1 MQINFEIEKKDILAS
16 HLYTI
21 FHNKSLRLLYLV
33 CALLPT
39 YFAFSPL
46 FNWLVLEGAY
56 RIYDAGVILNV
67 TLQAT
72 LNFVINILINLG
84 IFVAFNSLY
93 LFLLMFKYKNNDGTL
108 GHHLIELRENHL
120 LEATDVN
127 ETLHSWKSI
136 QKIIEWRNYILI
148 FVSPT
153 NAHIIPKRYFG
164 SGDEEKSFLDEANRL
179 KEFSRTNFSPSYLAS
194 KT

>member
-1 MQINFEIEKKDILAS
+1 MQINFELEKKDILAS

-21 FHNKSLRLLYLV
+21 FHNKSLRLLYSL
-33 CALLPT
+33 CLLLPI
-39 YFAFSPL
+39 YFSFSPL
-46 FNWLVLEGAY
+46 FNWLILEGNY
-56 RIYDAGVILNV
+56 QVYDAGVILNV
-67 TLQAT
+67 TLQAMV
-72 LNFVINILINLG
+72 NFVFNIFINIG
-84 IFVAFNSLY
+84 IFVFFNSLY

-136 QKIIEWRNYILI
+136 QKVIEWRNYILI

-153 NAHIIPKRYFG
+153 NAHIIPKRYFD
-164 SGDEEKSFLDEANRL
+164 SADEMKSFIDESTRL

-194 KT
+194 KG